1 MPVEYPEHPF
11 WKFSLKIYGG
21 EGVSRACINI
31 QDRHEMDVNLL
42 LLGTWFGASGR
53 GRLSKSQLDA
63 AIGVSR
69 QWNREIVCNLRSIRE
84 RLKDGFEGFSANHT
98 DGMRKAVLALEIEC
112 EQIEHFALAGA
123 LGAAADG
130 PDDDG
135 TDGAA
140 FSLSSL
146 WINPTLAQRSFTC
159 ATSARRSR
167 DSLRLM
173 AALIGDKTYVFTM
186 RLAAGVADA
195 NADMNLSAAIAA
207 PVNIDTS
214 TSAAFETSI
223 VSLGGLYERYT
234 SSTTLDGPAAARET
248 LRKRRPAAF
257 RSASRRGAYPLQSSA
272 PPRK

>member
-1 MPVEYPEHPF
+1 
-11 WKFSLKIYGG
+11 
-21 EGVSRACINI
+21 
-31 QDRHEMDVNLL
+31 MDVNLL

-135 TDGAA
+135 TDGLSESSANLLAYFERKGVVPTAA
-140 FSLSSL
+140 DRDDMAVILGSAYPDRDEDKIRLSLS
-146 WINPTLAQRSFTC
+146 A
-159 ATSARRSR
+159 
-167 DSLRLM
+167 
-173 AALIGDKTYVFTM
+173 
-186 RLAAGVADA
+186 
-195 NADMNLSAAIAA
+195 
-207 PVNIDTS
+207 
-214 TSAAFETSI
+214 
-223 VSLGGLYERYT
+223 
-234 SSTTLDGPAAARET
+234 
-248 LRKRRPAAF
+248 
-257 RSASRRGAYPLQSSA
+257 
-272 PPRK
+272 

>member
-135 TDGAA
+135 TDGLSESSANLLAYFERKGVVPTAA
-140 FSLSSL
+140 DRDDMAVILGSAYPDRDEDKIRLSLS
-146 WINPTLAQRSFTC
+146 A
-159 ATSARRSR
+159 
-167 DSLRLM
+167 
-173 AALIGDKTYVFTM
+173 
-186 RLAAGVADA
+186 
-195 NADMNLSAAIAA
+195 
-207 PVNIDTS
+207 
-214 TSAAFETSI
+214 
-223 VSLGGLYERYT
+223 
-234 SSTTLDGPAAARET
+234 
-248 LRKRRPAAF
+248 
-257 RSASRRGAYPLQSSA
+257 
-272 PPRK
+272 